1 MKLKLTDGLILG
13 WINPWMDYSSSCV
26 PDAVMEFPLV
36 VFTFRSAESAFSE
49 ATNDIVYEHFIPQM
63 V

>member
-1 MKLKLTDGLILG
+1 
-13 WINPWMDYSSSCV
+13 MDYSSSCV